1 MTQPPPPPPFDSET
15 QEMTRAR
22 ETFIGPYR
30 NELKIGE
37 GGMGV
42 VYKCFDPKLK
52 RFVAVKVLK
61 DKYARES
68 RHHDR
73 LQREA
78 QSIAAVSHL
87 NIAQIYAIE
96 TSGDGPP
103 YLVMEYVDGSSAE
116 ILLKGG
122 GDVPCERVLT
132 IARGVAAGLRAAFRK
147 KIVHR
152 DIKPSNILIGGDGTV
167 KIVDFG
173 LAKEIEGA
181 KSLTDEGVVL
191 GTPHYISPEQGKG
204 RPVDHRSDMYSL
216 GATLYHLLAGRPP
229 FDGDTQVAVIVAH
242 INETPKPPHEVRRDV
257 PESLSFVIGRMM
269 AKDPAQRYET
279 YDLLIDDLDRLAR
292 GEPIHPST
300 AAQGRVTYR
309 PQKQMTPVFSW
320 ALAAVATVAAALAI
334 AVAVRSGG
342 GSLSPGDP
350 RRLGSWY
357 MPAID
362 GAECLDLRF
371 EELPA
376 GLTRTEA
383 IHSLFLFAKR
393 DEPQIAIESRRLL
406 LKETQSPVALQFGFS
421 RIDEVGLV
429 GLKAEGAE
437 DISIAIVDPD
447 DARRRSL
454 LFVVSGGQPRSGG
467 RAGAPPTAE
476 PIRATRNGEKVGF
489 GAPLPRAPLLE
500 AGAFDLAIRF
510 KVEGTAT
517 RVHFDIHRA
526 SVIAES
532 LLAIGSGSD
541 GSGGPEGSR
550 GPRLPGTDWN
560 SGVLLIWAPSP
571 LGRGSI
577 AFDRLR
583 IVGSVDR
590 RRDVRK
596 IPWDVRPQRGTEI
609 GSAEHG
615 SFDRR

>member
-1 MTQPPPPPPFDSET
+1 
-15 QEMTRAR
+15 MTRAR

-30 NELKIGE
+30 HELKIGE

-61 DKYARES
+61 EKYARES
-68 RHHDR
+68 LHHDR

-78 QSIAAVSHL
+78 QSVAAVSHP
-87 NIAQIYAIE
+87 NIAQIYSIE

-116 ILLKGG
+116 MLLKGS
-122 GDVPCERVLT
+122 GDVPWDRVLS
-132 IARGVAAGLRAAFRK
+132 IARGVAAGLRAAFQK

-152 DIKPSNILIGGDGTV
+152 DIKPSNILIGADGTV

-204 RPVDHRSDMYSL
+204 RPVDHRSDIYSL

-242 INETPKPPHEVRRDV
+242 INETPKPPHELRSDV

-279 YDLLIDDLDRLAR
+279 YDLLIEDLDHLAR

-300 AAQGRVTYR
+300 AVQGRVTYR
-309 PQKQMTPVFSW
+309 PKKQKAPVFSW
-320 ALAAVATVAAALAI
+320 VLAAAAMVAAALAI
-334 AVAVRSGG
+334 SVAVRSGD
-342 GSLSPGDP
+342 GSLPEGDP
-350 RRLGSWY
+350 RKLGSWY
-357 MPAID
+357 MPAVDGAVD
-362 GAECLDLRF
+362 GAECFDLRF
-371 EELPA
+371 LQLPP
-376 GLTRTEA
+376 GLTRSEA
-383 IHSLFLFAKR
+383 INSLFLVAKG
-393 DEPQIAIESRRLL
+393 DESQIGIDGRRLL
-406 LKETQSPVALQFGFS
+406 LNETVSPIALRFCFS
-421 RIDEVGLV
+421 RIDEVGLD
-429 GLKAEGAE
+429 GLRTDGWV
-437 DISIAIVDPD
+437 DISIAIVDPE

-467 RAGAPPTAE
+467 GAGSAKPAE
-476 PIRATRNGEKVGF
+476 PIWARRNGETVGF
-489 GAPLPRAPLLE
+489 GAPLPPAPLLD
-500 AGAFDLAIRF
+500 AGAFDLAIRL
-510 KVEGTAT
+510 KAEETST
-517 RVHFDIHRA
+517 RVHFAVRRA
-526 SVIAES
+526 SVVAES
-532 LLAIGSGSD
+532 LLVIGGD
-541 GSGGPEGSR
+541 SGGSSDVA
-550 GPRLPGTDWN
+550 PRLPGTDWN
-560 SGVLLIWAPSP
+560 RGVILIWAPSP
-571 LGRGSI
+571 LGRASI

-583 IVGSVDR
+583 IVGSLDR
-590 RRDVRK
+590 RREIRE
-596 IPWDVRPQRGTEI
+596 IPWDVRPSRGEAI

-615 SFDRR
+615 SSDRR